1 MRDYG
6 RNIRGIR
13 SNQLKKSN
21 HLSHDRFSDLERAES
36 LARLERLADV
46 RPSVVARGRALIANP
61 QYPDQKILRSIGHLL
76 AGKLRP

>member
-6 RNIRGIR
+6 RNITAFR
-13 SNQLKKSN
+13 SYQLKKSN
-21 HLSHDRFSDLERAES
+21 HLPHDRFSDLERAES

-61 QYPDQKILRSIGHLL
+61 NYPDRKILRSVAHLL
-76 AGKLRP
+76 AGKL